1 MQRIETLLQKLT
13 ELSTLKDKA
22 TPIEI
27 DLMMDYTRVIYAD
40 LLEWKNRT
48 SFVNTIP
55 VENISVGN
63 NTAPV
68 QASTNTVTARKDF
81 QSEIGINEKYQFISE
96 LFNNDSTA
104 YADAINMLSTLET
117 NIQAINWL
125 QSNYHWDDD
134 SETVQA
140 FYKLANDYFKVD

>member
-13 ELSTLKDKA
+13 DLSRLKDKA

-40 LLEWKNRT
+40 LIEWRNRT
-48 SFVNTIP
+48 NFVNAIP
-55 VENISVGN
+55 VENSVP
-63 NTAPV
+63 AQPV
-68 QASTNTVTARKDF
+68 TTTINKKTNI
-81 QSEIGINEKYQFISE
+81 QSYIGINDKYQFISE

-104 YADAINMLSTLET
+104 YTHVINTLDSLET
-117 NIQAINWL
+117 NIQAVNWL

-134 SETVQA
+134 NETAQS
-140 FYKLANDYFKVD
+140 FYKLIDNYFKAI